1 MGQKVNPIGLRLG
14 LVEDWRSRWFASKE
28 YPKFIAED
36 ILIRKHIGKKLKRAG
51 ISRIEIERTSDNV
64 KVDIYTA
71 RPGIVIGR
79 KGSEVDVLRSEIA
92 KIVGKQ
98 VQINIQEI
106 TRPELDATIV
116 AQRVA
121 EQIEARVSF
130 RRAMKKAVAS
140 AVRDGAKGFKISCTG
155 RLGGSEMARNEWYRE
170 GRVPLHTLRAVID
183 YGFAQAL
190 TTVGLIGIKVWIYK
204 GDVVPGLVSKVEE
217 KVVEKPAKTKKLE
230 ETQEKL
236 TEIVLEEAPAK
247 EKQPL
252 KTEVEKPKRKA
263 KEVIDSKPETEKKE
277 LKEKTEKKETRKKA
291 VKKEPAENRPE
302 DDQPL
307 AEKSEAKKETVAK
320 TTKTAKTEKKP
331 KAKKEEASKED

>member
-14 LVEDWRSRWFASKE
+14 LVEGGRSRWFASKE

-140 AVRDGAKGFKISCTG
+140 AVRDGAKGVKISCTG

-190 TTVGLIGIKVWIYK
+190 TTVGLIGVKVWIYK

-217 KVVEKPAKTKKLE
+217 KVVEKPVKTKKLE

-236 TEIVLEEAPAK
+236 TEIFLEEVPAK

-252 KTEVEKPKRKA
+252 KTEVEKPKRKV

-291 VKKEPAENRPE
+291 VKKEPEK
-302 DDQPL
+302 
-307 AEKSEAKKETVAK
+307 KSEAKKETVAK
-320 TTKTAKTEKKP
+320 TAKTAKTEKKP
-331 KAKKEEASKED
+331 KAKKEKASKED